1 MEEMEAEIRMFKL
14 RIERN
19 ERIKCH
25 FVVARLKR
33 ELAQLENELKELC
46 RDNVCRGQ
54 KQSESQER
62 VFDNIERMGDR
73 R

>member
-1 MEEMEAEIRMFKL
+1 MLKL

-33 ELAQLENELKELC
+33 ELAQLENELKEC
-46 RDNVCRGQ
+46 GYGT
-54 KQSESQER
+54 ER
-62 VFDNIERMGDR
+62 SRTEDYSL
-73 R
+73 